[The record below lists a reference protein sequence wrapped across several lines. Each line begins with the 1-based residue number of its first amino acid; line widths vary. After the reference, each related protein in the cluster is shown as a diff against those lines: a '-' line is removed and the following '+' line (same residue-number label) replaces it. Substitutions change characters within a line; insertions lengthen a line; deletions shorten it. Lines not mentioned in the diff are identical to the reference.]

1 LIGDRSTSPV
11 EADLFLKDPPSP
23 NKSITE
29 DNGNPEPARSANA
42 PTALVLPVAG
52 EAPATTA
59 SVYAQWAKF
68 VWLSLQRLGVRR
80 ADLDD
85 VCHDVFIVVQ
95 RKLPE
100 FDQRAKLQTWL
111 FGICT
116 RVAANYRRRA
126 YIRYE
131 DLAGG
136 SAAQE
141 NLVVSA
147 PDASRPDQQVEQQR
161 SLSLAEAILNRMSP
175 VKRTVFV
182 MFEVEGLNCPDI
194 ASELGLPVGTVYS
207 RLHAARKFFL
217 AESSR
222 HRALGKAPKP

>member
-1 LIGDRSTSPV
+1 LIGERSEPAV
-11 EADLFLKDPPSP
+11 EADLFLKDPLPP
-23 NKSITE
+23 NKSSTE
-29 DNGNPEPARSANA
+29 RDGNPEPARTADPSA
-42 PTALVLPVAG
+42 ALVLPAAG
-52 EAPATTA
+52 QPTATTA
-59 SVYAQWAKF
+59 SVYAEWARF

-116 RVAANYRRRA
+116 RVSANYRRRA

-136 SAAQE
+136 TSDQDS
-141 NLVVSA
+141 LVVAA
-147 PDASRPDQQVEQQR
+147 PESKRPDHEVERQH
-161 SLSLAEAILNRMSP
+161 SLSLAESILNRMSP
-175 VKRTVFV
+175 VKRAVFV
-182 MFEVEGLNCPDI
+182 MFEVEGMNCPDI

-207 RLHAARKFFL
+207 RLHAARQFFL
-217 AESSR
+217 AESAR
-222 HRALGKAPKP
+222 LRLTKGGKP

>member
-1 LIGDRSTSPV
+1 LIGERSDRPSG
-11 EADLFLKDPPSP
+11 ADLFLKDPPTGD
-23 NKSITE
+23 KSSTE
-29 DNGNPEPARSANA
+29 AAGQPSASRV
-42 PTALVLPVAG
+42 PQDPVVLSVPVAG
-52 EAPATTA
+52 ESAATTA

-100 FDQRAKLQTWL
+100 FDQRAKLPTWL

-136 SAAQE
+136 IGTEGAIAIAAPE
-141 NLVVSA
+141 A
-147 PDASRPDQQVEQQR
+147 ARPDQQVARQR
-161 SLSLAEAILNRMSP
+161 SLALAEGILSRMSP

-182 MFEVEGLNCPDI
+182 MFEVEGMSCPDI
-194 ASELGLPVGTVYS
+194 AGELGLPVGTVYS
-207 RLHAARKFFL
+207 RLHSARKFFIE
-217 AESSR
+217 ESSR
-222 HRALGKAPKP
+222 IRPGKTQ

>member
-1 LIGDRSTSPV
+1 LIGERTDRPAEV
-11 EADLFLKDPPSP
+11 DLFLKDPPTAD
-23 NKSITE
+23 KSSSE
-29 DNGNPEPARSANA
+29 DSGEFKPPQAGKA
-42 PTALVLPVAG
+42 PLLAVSVAG
-52 EAPATTA
+52 EKPATTA
-59 SVYAQWAKF
+59 SVYVQWARF

-136 SAAQE
+136 TSEQDAIG
-141 NLVVSA
+141 VSA
-147 PDASRPDQQVEQQR
+147 PESMRPDLALARQR
-161 SLSLAEAILNRMSP
+161 SVSLAETILSRMSP

-182 MFEVEGLNCPDI
+182 MFEVEGMTCPDI
-194 ASELGLPVGTVYS
+194 AEELGLPVGTIYS
-207 RLHAARKFFL
+207 RLHAARKLFID
-217 AESSR
+217 ESSR
-222 HRALGKAPKP
+222 KRASAGGKP

>member
-1 LIGDRSTSPV
+1 LIGERNERAAD
-11 EADLFLKDPPSP
+11 ADLFLKDPLPP
-23 NKSITE
+23 NKSSSERDGTP
-29 DNGNPEPARSANA
+29 DPARTAGPPA
-42 PTALVLPVAG
+42 ALVLPASG
-52 EAPATTA
+52 QSPATTA

-95 RKLPE
+95 RKLSE

-136 SAAQE
+136 TSDQDSLVIAAPE
-141 NLVVSA
+141 SK
-147 PDASRPDQQVEQQR
+147 RPDHEVEQQH
-161 SLSLAEAILNRMSP
+161 SLSLAESILNRMSP

-182 MFEVEGLNCPDI
+182 MFEVEGMNCPDI
-194 ASELGLPVGTVYS
+194 ANELGLPVGTVYS
-207 RLHAARKFFL
+207 RLHGARKFFL
-217 AESSR
+217 AESTR
-222 HRALGKAPKP
+222 LRLAKGGKP

>member
-1 LIGDRSTSPV
+1 MIGERNDRQNES
-11 EADLFLKDPPSP
+11 DLFLKDPLTSDKSSVEVGGRVESP
-23 NKSITE
+23 RKPQE
-29 DNGNPEPARSANA
+29 
-42 PTALVLPVAG
+42 PTALSVPAAG
-52 EAPATTA
+52 ETPATTA

-136 SAAQE
+136 IGADGAIAVAAPE
-141 NLVVSA
+141 
-147 PDASRPDQQVEQQR
+147 ASRPDQQVARQR
-161 SLSLAEAILNRMSP
+161 SLSQAEGILNRMSP

-182 MFEVEGLNCPDI
+182 MFELEGLNCPEI
-194 ASELGLPVGTVYS
+194 AAELGLPVGTVYS
-207 RLHAARKFFL
+207 RLHSARQFFL
-217 AESSR
+217 AEST
-222 HRALGKAPKP
+222 RAQNGIKQ

>member
-1 LIGDRSTSPV
+1 MIGERSERPADT
-11 EADLFLKDPPSP
+11 DLFLKDPLSP
-23 NKSITE
+23 DKSTSE
-29 DNGNPEPARSANA
+29 CDGNPEPARAPGHSA
-42 PTALVLPVAG
+42 ALVLPVAG
-52 EAPATTA
+52 EPPATTA

-100 FDQRAKLQTWL
+100 FDQRARLQTWL

-136 SAAQE
+136 SSDQASLNLAA
-141 NLVVSA
+141 
-147 PDASRPDQQVEQQR
+147 PASKRPDFEVERQH
-161 SLSLAEAILNRMSP
+161 SLSLAESVLNRMSP
-175 VKRTVFV
+175 VKRAVFV
-182 MFEVEGLNCPDI
+182 MFEVEGMNCPDI

-207 RLHAARKFFL
+207 RLHAARKVFL

-222 HRALGKAPKP
+222 LRRSAKGAKL

>member
-1 LIGDRSTSPV
+1 LIGERSDRPAD
-11 EADLFLKDPPSP
+11 ADLFLKDPLTPD
-23 NKSITE
+23 KSSNE
-29 DNGNPEPARSANA
+29 AASQPRA
-42 PTALVLPVAG
+42 PRIPPDLTALSIPVVG
-52 EAPATTA
+52 ETPATTA

-100 FDQRAKLQTWL
+100 FDQRAKLPTWL

-136 SAAQE
+136 IGAEGAIAIAAPE
-141 NLVVSA
+141 A
-147 PDASRPDQQVEQQR
+147 ARPDHEVARQR
-161 SLSLAEAILNRMSP
+161 SLSLAEAILSRMSP

-182 MFEVEGLNCPDI
+182 MFEVEGMSCPDI
-194 ASELGLPVGTVYS
+194 ASELGLPLGTVYS
-207 RLHAARKFFL
+207 RLHSARKFFL

-222 HRALGKAPKP
+222 LRSGATQ

>member
-1 LIGDRSTSPV
+1 
-11 EADLFLKDPPSP
+11 
-23 NKSITE
+23 
-29 DNGNPEPARSANA
+29 
-42 PTALVLPVAG
+42 
-52 EAPATTA
+52 
-59 SVYAQWAKF
+59 

-136 SAAQE
+136 TSEQDS
-141 NLVVSA
+141 LVVAA
-147 PDASRPDQQVEQQR
+147 PETKRPDREVERQH
-161 SLSLAEAILNRMSP
+161 SLSLAESILNRMSP

-182 MFEVEGLNCPDI
+182 MFEVEGMNCPDI
-194 ASELGLPVGTVYS
+194 ANELGLPVGTVYS
-207 RLHAARKFFL
+207 RLHGARKFFL

-222 HRALGKAPKP
+222 LRLANGGKL

>member
-1 LIGDRSTSPV
+1 
-11 EADLFLKDPPSP
+11 
-23 NKSITE
+23 
-29 DNGNPEPARSANA
+29 
-42 PTALVLPVAG
+42 VAG
-52 EAPATTA
+52 ETPATTA

-100 FDQRAKLQTWL
+100 FDQRAKLPTWL

-136 SAAQE
+136 IGAEGAIAIAAPE
-141 NLVVSA
+141 A
-147 PDASRPDQQVEQQR
+147 ARPDHEVARQR
-161 SLSLAEAILNRMSP
+161 SLSLAEAILSRMSP

-182 MFEVEGLNCPDI
+182 MFEVEGMSCPDI

-207 RLHAARKFFL
+207 RLHSARKFFL
-217 AESSR
+217 EESSR
-222 HRALGKAPKP
+222 MRPGATQ

>member
-1 LIGDRSTSPV
+1 LIGERSDHPAK
-11 EADLFLKDPPSP
+11 EDLFLKDPLTPD
-23 NKSITE
+23 KSSVE
-29 DNGNPEPARSANA
+29 AGGELERARAAKDPFVLSVPA
-42 PTALVLPVAG
+42 AG
-52 EAPATTA
+52 EAAATTA
-59 SVYAQWAKF
+59 TVYAKWAKF

-100 FDQRAKLQTWL
+100 FDQRSKLQTWL

-131 DLAGG
+131 DLGG
-136 SAAQE
+136 GLETDGAIALAAPE
-141 NLVVSA
+141 GA
-147 PDASRPDQQVEQQR
+147 RPDQEVSKQR
-161 SLSLAEAILNRMSP
+161 SLSLAEGILNRMSP

-182 MFEVEGLNCPDI
+182 MFELEGMNCLEI
-194 ASELGLPVGTVYS
+194 AEELGLPVGTVYS
-207 RLHAARKFFL
+207 RLHGARKFFL
-217 AESSR
+217 AESARIQSR
-222 HRALGKAPKP
+222 SGKAR

>member
-1 LIGDRSTSPV
+1 LIGERSEPRV
-11 EADLFLKDPPSP
+11 DADLFLKDPLSP
-23 NKSITE
+23 NKSSSEPT
-29 DNGNPEPARSANA
+29 DTPEPARSAGLSA
-42 PTALVLPVAG
+42 ALVLPVAG
-52 EAPATTA
+52 EPPATTA
-59 SVYAQWAKF
+59 SVYAQWARF

-131 DLAGG
+131 DLSGG
-136 SAAQE
+136 TSDQDS
-141 NLVVSA
+141 LVVVA
-147 PDASRPDQQVEQQR
+147 PESKRPDQEIERQH
-161 SLSLAEAILNRMSP
+161 SLSFAEAILNRMSP

-194 ASELGLPVGTVYS
+194 ANELGLPVGTVYS
-207 RLHAARKFFL
+207 RLHSARKFFL
-217 AESSR
+217 SESSR
-222 HRALGKAPKP
+222 LRLVSKGGTP

>member
-1 LIGDRSTSPV
+1 
-11 EADLFLKDPPSP
+11 
-23 NKSITE
+23 
-29 DNGNPEPARSANA
+29 
-42 PTALVLPVAG
+42 
-52 EAPATTA
+52 
-59 SVYAQWAKF
+59 
-68 VWLSLQRLGVRR
+68 VWVSLQRLGVRR

-95 RKLPE
+95 RRLPE
-100 FDQRAKLQTWL
+100 FDQRAKIQTWL

-131 DLAGG
+131 ELAGG
-136 SAAQE
+136 TSEQDS
-141 NLVVSA
+141 LVVAGPEST
-147 PDASRPDQQVEQQR
+147 RPDREVER
-161 SLSLAEAILNRMSP
+161 NHSLSFAESILNRMSP

-207 RLHAARKFFL
+207 RLHSARKFFL
-217 AESSR
+217 AESARLRSS
-222 HRALGKAPKP
+222 AKGGKP

>member
-1 LIGDRSTSPV
+1 LIGERSDPQNGP
-11 EADLFLKDPPSP
+11 DLFLKDPLTSD
-23 NKSITE
+23 KSSVE
-29 DNGNPEPARSANA
+29 VGERVESARKPPEP
-42 PTALVLPVAG
+42 TVLSVPAAG
-52 EAPATTA
+52 ETPATTA
-59 SVYAQWAKF
+59 AVYAQWAKF

-136 SAAQE
+136 IGADGAIAVAAPE
-141 NLVVSA
+141 A
-147 PDASRPDQQVEQQR
+147 GRPDQQVARQR
-161 SLSLAEAILNRMSP
+161 SLSQAEGILNRMSP

-182 MFEVEGLNCPDI
+182 MFELEGLNCPEI
-194 ASELGLPVGTVYS
+194 AAELGLPVGTVYS
-207 RLHAARKFFL
+207 RLHSARQFFL
-217 AESSR
+217 AESAR
-222 HRALGKAPKP
+222 TGVKQ

>member
-1 LIGDRSTSPV
+1 VG
-11 EADLFLKDPPSP
+11 ADLFLKDPLTTDKSSNDRNGDAEAARAAAADVSP
-23 NKSITE
+23 VS
-29 DNGNPEPARSANA
+29 P
-42 PTALVLPVAG
+42 LAG
-52 EAPATTA
+52 STPTTA
-59 SVYAQWAKF
+59 SVYAAWAKF

-85 VCHDVFIVVQ
+85 VCHDVFVVVQ

-136 SAAQE
+136 DDSESTTIAGPE
-141 NLVVSA
+141 SR
-147 PDASRPDQQVEQQR
+147 RPDREIERQR
-161 SLSLAEAILNRMSP
+161 SLSLAEAILGRMSP

-182 MFEVEGLNCPDI
+182 MFEIEGINCPEI
-194 ASELGLPVGTVYS
+194 AAELGLPIGTVYS
-207 RLHAARKFFL
+207 RLHSARKFFVT
-217 AESSR
+217 ESAR
-222 HRALGKAPKP
+222 LRATSKRAKP